1 MNDRGCIVSKMF
13 LVLPLALIVFL
24 SSSAFGSDEDPY
36 KVALLPLV
44 LHADPSKAYLRPG
57 FNSMLVSRLS
67 GEGIDLIRDDA
78 VLPLLTKEEKE
89 GVASRERAEALG
101 KSLNA
106 THVIFGSV
114 TSMGAAYSIDLSII
128 DLKKEKVLQ
137 VTETAGEDELI
148 SVMADVVYQF
158 RAAVDGIDLRAR
170 RAASRPSGLFP
181 EQQTTKG
188 LFFKPDSE
196 GIGVEPTGR
205 VSLRMDL
212 MAMDIADM
220 DGDGTPEMIVVDREK
235 AMIYRKTDQS
245 FALRGTLKAP
255 LGEVFLKVSVGDA
268 DGDGFQEIYLV
279 GRYGLEARTTIW
291 KWDGKFKELG
301 EKRGHLVVLKSPG
314 KSKPVLLFQDT
325 KSDDFFRGRIY
336 RFEYDDKDKLARKEP
351 LKGFEKA
358 QIYTLTL
365 FDSDGNGV
373 AEFLGLNE
381 FSRLRLWDSDG
392 TVLWRDDRELGGT
405 NNSIRH
411 KQGTGGDL
419 EALLQF
425 NCRLILADIDKD
437 GAKEVLAVSNTPV
450 IDNLDH
456 FKVYEKSRLVVYKVK
471 GGVLAPSMTSMTMR
485 YCLTDIQTDGD
496 VIYLAAQKA
505 KYTNVGEGT
514 SRIMWFE

>member
-1 MNDRGCIVSKMF
+1 MKNRGCIVSKMF
-13 LVLPLALIVFL
+13 LALPLALIVFL
-24 SSSAFGSDEDPY
+24 SSSAFGANEDRY
-36 KVALLPLV
+36 KVALFPLV

-57 FNSMLVSRLS
+57 LKSMLVSRLS
-67 GEGIDLIRDDA
+67 GEDIELIRDDA
-78 VLPLLTKEEKE
+78 VLSLLTEEEK
-89 GVASRERAEALG
+89 GGIASRERAEALG
-101 KSLNA
+101 KALSA

-114 TSMGAAYSIDLSII
+114 TSMGEAYSIDLSII
-128 DLKKEKVLQ
+128 DLEKGKATQ
-137 VTETAGEDELI
+137 VTETAGENELI
-148 SVMADVVYQF
+148 TVMADVVYQF

-181 EQQTTKG
+181 EQQTTRG

-196 GIGVEPTGR
+196 GIGVDPTGR

-220 DGDGTPEMIVVDREK
+220 DGDGTSEMIVVERSK
-235 AMIYRKTDQS
+235 ALIYRKTDQS

-268 DGDGFQEIYLV
+268 DRDGFQEIYLV

-291 KWDGKFKELG
+291 KWDGKFKALG
-301 EKRGHLVVLKSPG
+301 KKRGHIVVLKEPT
-314 KSKPVLLFQDT
+314 KSRPILLFQNT
-325 KSDDFFRGRIY
+325 KSDDFFRGPIY
-336 RFEYDDKDKLARKEP
+336 RMEYDEKGKLSRKKP

-365 FDSDGNGV
+365 FDSNGDGV

-381 FSRLRLWDSDG
+381 FSRLHLWDNDG

-411 KQGTGGDL
+411 KQGLGGDL
-419 EALLQF
+419 EALIQF
-425 NCRLILADIDKD
+425 NSRLVMADIDKD
-437 GAKEVLAVSNTPV
+437 GTKEVLAISNTPLV
-450 IDNLDH
+450 DNLEH

-471 GGVLAPSMTSMTMR
+471 GGGLTPSMTSMTMR
-485 YCLTDIQTDGD
+485 HCLTDMQTDGG

-505 KYTNVGEGT
+505 KYTNIGEGA

>member
-1 MNDRGCIVSKMF
+1 MKCSAYRFTNLF
-13 LVLPLALIVFL
+13 LGLLALVVFL
-24 SSSAFGSDEDPY
+24 STPAFGADEAPY
-36 KVALLPLV
+36 RVALLPLV
-44 LHADPSKAYLRPG
+44 LHAGPDKAYLRPG
-57 FNSMLVSRLS
+57 LQSMLVSRLS
-67 GEGIDLIRDDA
+67 GEGIELIRDDA
-78 VLPLLTKEEKE
+78 VRPLLTESEKN
-89 GVASRERAEALG
+89 GIAFRDRAEELAGTLG
-101 KSLNA
+101 A

-128 DLKKEKVLQ
+128 DLDKGKATQ

-148 SVMADVVYQF
+148 AVIADVVYQF
-158 RAAVDGIDLRAR
+158 RAAVDGIDLRAT
-170 RAASRPSGLFP
+170 RAARQPSGLFP

-220 DGDGTPEMIVVDREK
+220 DGDGASEMILVARDKAVV
-235 AMIYRKTDQS
+235 YQKTGQS

-268 DGDGFQEIYLV
+268 DRDGFQEIYLV
-279 GRYGLEARTTIW
+279 GRYGERARTTIW
-291 KWDGKFKELG
+291 KWDGKFKPLG
-301 EKRGHLVVLKSPG
+301 KIPGHLVVLKEPIESRP
-314 KSKPVLLFQDT
+314 KLFFQDT

-336 RFEYDDKDKLARKEP
+336 RMEYDGNGKLTRKEP
-351 LKGFEKA
+351 LEGLDKA

-365 FDSDGNGV
+365 FDANGDGV
-373 AEFLGLNE
+373 SEFLALND
-381 FSRLRLWDSDG
+381 FSRLRLWDNDG
-392 TVLWRDDRELGGT
+392 TVLWRSDRKLGGT

-411 KQGTGGDL
+411 KQGHGGDL

-437 GAKEVLAVSNTPV
+437 GAKEVLAVSNTPLV
-450 IDNLDH
+450 DNLEH
-456 FKVYEKSRLVVYKVK
+456 FKIYEKSRLVVYKVK
-471 GGVLAPSMTSMTMR
+471 GDALAPFMTSMTMR
-485 YCLTDIQTDGD
+485 YCLTDIQTDGGM
-496 VIYLAAQKA
+496 IYLAAQKG
-505 KYTNVGEGT
+505 KYTKIGEGT